1 MVHAYTEYLLDGE
14 PNWARIANHLARKA
28 LRTRVP
34 LPHREVFSLAG
45 LAVAM
50 SKDYYDPSLATCDM
64 GVWLCGCGWRV
75 LLTLIR
81 DELRRRRREVP
92 AITFTDLAG
101 RATSQARRNMAGYEL
116 ESALARRD
124 ATADMA
130 DWLESLRPEE
140 RGLAR
145 MRAGG
150 WTLEEIADVCAQTT
164 DWVRWRLKR
173 MHRRLAQLS

>member
-1 MVHAYTEYLLDGE
+1 MVHAKPEYLLHGE
-14 PNWARIANHLARKA
+14 PNWARIANYLARKA

-34 LPHREVFSLAG
+34 LPHRDVFSLAG

-50 SKDYYDPSLATCDM
+50 SRNYYERDEATCDM

-81 DELRRRRREVP
+81 DELGRRRREVP

-101 RATSQARRNMAGYEL
+101 RAAGLARRNVAQYEL

-124 ATADMA
+124 PTADVA
-130 DWLESLRPEE
+130 DWLESLTPEE

-145 MRAGG
+145 MRAAG
-150 WTLEEIADVCAQTT
+150 WTLDEIADVCAQTK
-164 DWVRWRLKR
+164 DWVRRGLRRINKR
-173 MHRRLAQLS
+173 MKHVS